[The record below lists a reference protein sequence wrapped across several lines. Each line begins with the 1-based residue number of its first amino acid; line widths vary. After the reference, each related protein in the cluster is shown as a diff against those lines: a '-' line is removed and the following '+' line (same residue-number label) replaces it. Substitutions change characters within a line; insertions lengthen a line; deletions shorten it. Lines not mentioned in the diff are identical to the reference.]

1 MTFCPKQFGFF
12 SGSVF
17 GFGDDAFETDVGRD
31 VSILRRRSFVEQSFS
46 PPTVQK
52 NKVNFSPTSYE
63 PSLSLS
69 LSLSLSHTHTHTH
82 TRSPYPPPLA
92 LSLSFYVSLSLP
104 IPNLTYTHCL
114 SCMLRIANTN
124 AQTQA
129 DSHACQ
135 NITHPYARTHTHIH
149 TPTHP
154 HTHTNTHTQ
163 TNKPPLSSLLLKL

>member
-1 MTFCPKQFGFF
+1 MTTLSRLTSVATFRF
-12 SGSVF
+12 SDVVLLSNRVF
-17 GFGDDAFETDVGRD
+17 HRRPSKRTK
-31 VSILRRRSFVEQSFS
+31 SIFPLLLTNHLF
-46 PPTVQK
+46 
-52 NKVNFSPTSYE
+52 
-63 PSLSLS
+63 LS